1 MEIERILKKYEY
13 LMLIIINQL
22 NVGNYDLREDIK
34 QEMRMHVFSLY
45 KRGIFDSNINNIDNY
60 VFIALKR
67 KAINVLKSEKRQQ
80 HASLNQKKDN
90 LGTEYLNLL
99 IYNEENCQNRELF
112 ENIIAYM
119 SKNLN
124 DEEQNL
130 INLYFF
136 MDMTFDE
143 IGKSF
148 NVSRETIRRRINKAI
163 AKIRRWYK

>member
-1 MEIERILKKYEY
+1 MGMERILKKYEY

-22 NVGNYDLREDIK
+22 SVGNYDLREDLK
-34 QEMRMHVFSLY
+34 QELRMHLFSLY
-45 KRGIFDSNINNIDNY
+45 KKRIFDSNINNIDNY

-67 KAINVLKSEKRQQ
+67 KAINVLKSEKRNQ
-80 HASLNQKKDN
+80 HESLNLKIDISGN
-90 LGTEYLNLL
+90 EYLNILESH
-99 IYNEENCQNRELF
+99 NEDNQNIDLF

-119 SKNLN
+119 SHNLN

-136 MDMTFDE
+136 MNMTFDE

-163 AKIRRWYK
+163 AKIRRWYI

>member
-1 MEIERILKKYEY
+1 
-13 LMLIIINQL
+13 MLIIINQL
-22 NVGNYDLREDIK
+22 GVGNYDLREDLK
-34 QEMRMHVFSLY
+34 QELRMHLFSLY
-45 KRGIFDSNINNIDNY
+45 KKGIFDSNINNIDNY
-60 VFIALKR
+60 VFIAMKR

-80 HASLNQKKDN
+80 YASLNQRNDTSE
-90 LGTEYLNLL
+90 TEYLNLL
-99 IYNEENCQNRELF
+99 IYNEENHQNIELF

-119 SKNLN
+119 SQNLN

-136 MDMTFDE
+136 MNMTFDE